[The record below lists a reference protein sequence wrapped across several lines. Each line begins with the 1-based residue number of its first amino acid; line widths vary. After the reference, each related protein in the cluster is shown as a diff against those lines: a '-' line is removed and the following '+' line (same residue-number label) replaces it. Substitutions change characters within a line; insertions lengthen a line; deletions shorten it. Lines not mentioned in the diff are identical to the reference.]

1 MDVLVVNCGS
11 SSIKYQLFDTAAD
24 EVIAK
29 GVVER
34 IGADAPFISQT
45 ARGVDHRAE
54 GDIPTHT
61 EAFALI
67 VDALTHPEHGA
78 IPDLG
83 SIDAVGHRV
92 VHGGDTLLEST
103 IVTPE
108 VVAELERCISLAPLH
123 TPAHLI
129 GIRESG
135 AVLPDVPHVLVF
147 DTAFHRTMPP
157 RAAYYALPYEMI
169 AEHKIRKYG
178 FHGSSFR
185 YVSKRTA
192 ELLDRPIEDLKMV
205 VCHLG
210 NGSSMAAIDGGIGI
224 DTTMGLTPL
233 EGLMMG
239 TRTGDIDPAVV
250 LFLIRELGMDA
261 DSVDHL
267 LNKRS
272 GLLGVSGRSQDLR
285 DIVAGAEEGDE
296 RCNLA
301 LDMFAYR
308 VRKYIGAYAAAMDGL
323 DVIVFTAGIG
333 ANAPVTRSLVA
344 DGLTFL
350 GVELDFEA
358 NFEGRGER
366 IISTPDSKVVVA
378 VVPTDEEHV
387 IVEDT
392 VRLAREAADAAA
404 R

>member
-11 SSIKYQLFDTAAD
+11 SSIKYQLFDTAVD
-24 EVIAK
+24 EVVAK
-29 GVVER
+29 GIVER
-34 IGADAPFISQT
+34 IGAASPAFSHT
-45 ARGVDHRAE
+45 ARGVVYSVE
-54 GDIPTHT
+54 TDIPTHHR
-61 EAFALI
+61 AFELI
-67 VDALTHPEHGA
+67 VEALVHPDHGA
-78 IPDLG
+78 VSDLS

-92 VHGGDTLLEST
+92 VHGGDRLVEST

-129 GIRESG
+129 GIRESA
-135 AVLPDVPHVLVF
+135 AVLPDIPHVLVF
-147 DTAFHRTMPP
+147 DTAFHTTIPP
-157 RAAYYALPYEMI
+157 RAAYYPLPYELI
-169 AEHKIRKYG
+169 VEHKVRKYG
-178 FHGSSFR
+178 FHGSSYR
-185 YVSKRTA
+185 YVSRETA
-192 ELLDRPIEDLKMV
+192 RLLDRPLEELKMV

-210 NGSSMAAIDGGIGI
+210 NGASMAAIDGGVCV
-224 DTTMGLTPL
+224 DTSMGLTPL

-250 LFLIRELGMDA
+250 LFLIRELGYDA
-261 DSVDHL
+261 ERVDRL
-267 LNKRS
+267 LNKES

-285 DIVAGAEEGDE
+285 DIVAGAEAGDE
-296 RCNLA
+296 RCELA

-333 ANAPVTRSLVA
+333 ENAPVTRSLVA
-344 DGLTFL
+344 DGLTFF

-366 IISTPDSKVVVA
+366 IISSADSKVVVA
-378 VVPTDEEHV
+378 VVPTDEERV

-392 VRLAREAADAAA
+392 VRLARSV
-404 R
+404 

>member
-11 SSIKYQLFDTAAD
+11 SSIKYQLFDTAVD
-24 EVIAK
+24 KVVAK
-29 GVVER
+29 GLVER
-34 IGADAPFISQT
+34 IGAASPAFSHS
-45 ARGVDHRAE
+45 ARGVSYAVE
-54 GDIPTHT
+54 TDIPTHHR
-61 EAFALI
+61 AFELI
-67 VDALTHPEHGA
+67 VEALVHPEHGA
-78 IPDLG
+78 VSDLS

-92 VHGGDTLLEST
+92 VHGGDTLVEST

-129 GIRESG
+129 GIRESA
-135 AVLPDVPHVLVF
+135 AVLPDIPHVLVF
-147 DTAFHRTMPP
+147 DTAFHKTIPP
-157 RAAYYALPYEMI
+157 RAAHYPLPHELVVS
-169 AEHKIRKYG
+169 HKIRKYG
-178 FHGSSFR
+178 FHGSSYR
-185 YVSKRTA
+185 YVSRETA
-192 ELLDRPIEDLKMV
+192 RLLDRPIEELKMV

-210 NGSSMAAIDGGIGI
+210 NGASMAAIDGGVCV
-224 DTTMGLTPL
+224 DTSMGLTPL

-250 LFLIRELGMDA
+250 LFLIRELGYDA
-261 DSVDHL
+261 ERVDRL
-267 LNKRS
+267 LNKES

-285 DIVAGAEEGDE
+285 DIVAGAEQGDE
-296 RCNLA
+296 RCDLA

-333 ANAPVTRSLVA
+333 ENAPVTRSLVA

-366 IISTPDSKVVVA
+366 IISSFDSRVVVA
-378 VVPTDEEHV
+378 VVPTDEERV

-392 VRLAREAADAAA
+392 VRLARSVQEG
-404 R
+404 